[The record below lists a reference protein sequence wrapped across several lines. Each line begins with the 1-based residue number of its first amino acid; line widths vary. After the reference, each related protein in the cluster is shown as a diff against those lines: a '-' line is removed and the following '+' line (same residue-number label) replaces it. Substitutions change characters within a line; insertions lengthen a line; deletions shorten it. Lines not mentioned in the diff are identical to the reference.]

1 MARLTAV
8 NRTCAAR
15 ANGGRAHE
23 GRTDIHGYRMTIRNL
38 DALLKPK
45 SVALIGA
52 SARPG
57 SVGNTVA
64 RNLLAG
70 GFQGAIDFVN
80 PKGEMIGGKTCVG
93 ALRDIASPPD
103 LAVIA
108 TPAATVP
115 RIVADLAA
123 AGTRAAVIVTAG
135 ITGALRSDMLNAART
150 NCLRILGPNCIG
162 LLVPPI
168 GLNASFAQRLTKAGK
183 LAFVSQSG
191 ALVTAVIDWAGGQD
205 IGFSHIASIGDM
217 ADVDLG
223 DLLDYLAGDPGCSAI
238 LLYIEAV
245 TAAQKF
251 MSAARRAARVKPVI
265 VLKSGRH
272 ASAAQAAHSHTGAL
286 AGSDAAYDAAFQ
298 RAGVL
303 RVLELYDLFSAAE
316 MVAHA
321 PLPHGERLAILTNGG
336 GAGVLAADCLA
347 DMKGTLA
354 RPAAETMAALDGALP
369 STWSRGNPV
378 DIIGDADGERYRK
391 AMEILLADPASD
403 ALLVINCPTALS
415 SSTDIAESV
424 VAAVAKPNGKTVITN
439 WLGDSAARPARR
451 LFSANHIPTF
461 ETPQAAINGFMQLV
475 RHERAQAALMQTPP
489 RSDAAYDVDRTAANS
504 IIAAALAAGRPHLSE
519 AEGKALLSAYGIP
532 VVETH
537 IAATPA
543 EARSVAERLLARGGS
558 VALKILSDDISHKS
572 DVGGVKL
579 ALPTAEAVE
588 VAAEAMLAHIRQVAP
603 KARLSGF
610 TVSTFVDKP
619 RAHELILGIVE
630 DKTFG
635 PLVMFGAG
643 GVSVEVT
650 ADTTLALP
658 PLDLAMAKAMIGQ
671 TRVSRL
677 LQGYRAR
684 PRADIDAI
692 ADALVRLAALAANH
706 PEIRELDVNPLLA
719 DEAGVIALDARVRIA
734 DDRISPRVPM
744 AIRPYP
750 SEWQKTDEIDGIGRI
765 RIRPIRPDDEA
776 LYQAF
781 FDKVTMEDR
790 RLRLFTPMAHLT
802 HGFLARLTQID
813 YAREIAFVAI
823 DVASGDLLGVVRF
836 FADPDY
842 TQAEYAV
849 LVRSDLK
856 GRGLGWR
863 LMTLLIDYA
872 RSEKLHV
879 LTGAVL
885 EENTTMIRMCE
896 ELGFTRTRDSLE
908 HGVWQMRLDL
918 RTLP

>member
-1 MARLTAV
+1 
-8 NRTCAAR
+8 
-15 ANGGRAHE
+15 
-23 GRTDIHGYRMTIRNL
+23 MTIRNL

-52 SARPG
+52 STRPG

-70 GFQGAIDFVN
+70 GFRGAIDFVN
-80 PKGEMIGGKTCVG
+80 PKGETIDGKTCAR
-93 ALRDIASPPD
+93 ALVDLAAPPD

-108 TPAATVP
+108 TPASSVP
-115 RIVADLAA
+115 GVVAELAA

-135 ITGALRSDMLNAART
+135 IAGQLRSDMLNASRT

-168 GLNASFAQRLTKAGK
+168 GLNASFAQRMTKDGK

-191 ALVTAVIDWAGGQD
+191 ALVTAVIDWAGGQG
-205 IGFSHIASIGDM
+205 IGFSHVASIGDM

-223 DLLDYLAGDPGCSAI
+223 DLLDYLAGDPGCGAI

-265 VLKSGRH
+265 ALKSGRH

-286 AGSDAAYDAAFQ
+286 AGSDAAYDAAFR

-321 PLPHGERLAILTNGG
+321 PLPRGERLTILTNGG

-347 DMKGTLA
+347 DMQGIMA
-354 RPAAETMAALDGALP
+354 RPSPETMAALDGALP
-369 STWSRGNPV
+369 PTWSHGNPV
-378 DIIGDADGERYRK
+378 DIIGDADDERYRK

-415 SSTDIAESV
+415 SSTDIAASV
-424 VAAVAKPNGKTVITN
+424 VATAAKPNGKTVLTN
-439 WLGDSAARPARR
+439 WLGEEAARPARK
-451 LFSANHIPTF
+451 LFAASRIPTF
-461 ETPQAAINGFMQLV
+461 ETPQAAISGFMQLV
-475 RHERAQAALMQTPP
+475 RHKRVQESLMQTPP
-489 RSDAAYDVDRTAANS
+489 RSDAAYEVDRAAAGAVIS
-504 IIAAALAAGRPHLSE
+504 TALAAGRLHLSE

-543 EARSVAERLLARGGS
+543 EARSIAERLLSGGGS
-558 VALKILSDDISHKS
+558 IALKILSDDISHKS

-579 ALPTAEAVE
+579 DLPTAGAVQI
-588 VAAEAMLAHIRQVAP
+588 AAEAMLAHVTLAVP
-603 KARLSGF
+603 NARLKGF
-610 TVSTFVDKP
+610 TVSTFVDRP
-619 RAHELILGIVE
+619 RAYELILGIVE

-643 GVSVEVT
+643 GVSIEMT

-658 PLDLAMAKAMIGQ
+658 PLDLAMARSMIGQ
-671 TRVSRL
+671 TRISRL
-677 LQGYRAR
+677 LQGYRDR
-684 PRADIDAI
+684 PRVDIDGVAE
-692 ADALVRLAALAANH
+692 ALVRLAALAANH

-734 DDRISPRVPM
+734 DERTFPRVAM

-750 SEWQKTDEIDGIGRI
+750 VEWQKTEQIDGIGRVQL
-765 RIRPIRPDDEA
+765 RPIRPEDET
-776 LYQAF
+776 LYHAF
-781 FDKVTMEDR
+781 FDKVTMDDR
-790 RLRLFTPMAHLT
+790 RLRLFTPVAHLT

-823 DVASGDLLGVVRF
+823 DGTSGELLGVVRF

-896 ELGFTRTRDSLE
+896 ELGFTRSHDSLE

-918 RTLP
+918 RNLP